1 MRRRMKNGQKYA
13 KEIQKLL
20 NEECYECSLW
30 CVRNGKKSS
39 EDCCHISESFD
50 PISGSDEFCD
60 ECLLDSLKWL
70 DSEYKE
76 PILTDEE
83 KVIIKSI
90 VNTLEHF
97 ECVPFNVELDKDAY
111 GDYIR
116 VWYKNIHGSVNALN
130 IPNFDHTYMFKGIE
144 EGNHYTLEELGL

>member
-1 MRRRMKNGQKYA
+1 MKNGQKYA
-13 KEIQKLL
+13 DQIQKML
-20 NEECYECSLW
+20 NEQCYECALW
-30 CVRNGKKSS
+30 HVRAGKTKICNC
-39 EDCCHISESFD
+39 EKIRDYVTH
-50 PISGSDEFCD
+50 DEGERACS
-60 ECLLDSLKWL
+60 ECLNESLKWL

-90 VNTLEHF
+90 INMLEHF
-97 ECVPFNVELDKDAY
+97 ECVPFNAELDKDTY

-116 VWYKNIHGSVNALN
+116 VWYKNVHGSVNALN
-130 IPNFDHTYMFKGIE
+130 TPNFDHIYVFKGIE